1 VNDPFDVAIVGS
13 GFAGSLLALVARR
26 LGLSVVLL
34 EKGSHPRFAIG
45 ESTSPLANLLLEEL
59 AARYDLPRLLP
70 FAKWGSWRRAYPQ
83 VSCGL
88 KRGFSFFHHAV
99 GCPFANAPDRQDQLL
114 VAASPD
120 DEVADTHWY
129 RPDFDHFLQKEAEEA
144 GSRYVDRTTLGGVA
158 RE

>member
-1 VNDPFDVAIVGS
+1 MKADFDVAIVGS

-59 AARYDLPRLLP
+59 ATRYALPRLLP
-70 FAKWGSWRRAYPQ
+70 FAKWGSWRRAHPEM
-83 VSCGL
+83 SCGL
-88 KRGFSFFHHAV
+88 KRGFSFFPHPE
-99 GCPFANAPDRQDQLL
+99 GRPFASAPDRQDQLL
-114 VAASPD
+114 VAASPN

-129 RPDFDHFLQKEAEEA
+129 RPDFDAFLVEEGREA
-144 GSRYVDRTTLGGVA
+144 GVEDLDHAEPRPGQ
-158 RE
+158 

>member
-1 VNDPFDVAIVGS
+1 MQAAFDVAIVGS

-26 LGLSVVLL
+26 LGLSVLLL

-59 AARYDLPRLLP
+59 ATRYALPRLLP
-70 FAKWGSWRRAYPQ
+70 FAKWGSWRRAYPE

-88 KRGFSFFHHAV
+88 KRGFSFFHHAE
-99 GCPFANAPDRQDQLL
+99 GRPFANAPDRQDQLL
-114 VAASPD
+114 VAASPN

-129 RPDFDHFLQKEAEEA
+129 RPEFDAFLRRKRKRRVRSTWT
-144 GSRYVDRTTLGGVA
+144 GHG
-158 RE
+158 